1 MNSMCEGTT
10 VAVALTGR
18 VPCKVIGLVK
28 KGDRILASEE
38 PGVARVPTD
47 YEMRDVKDWYRI
59 VGRALEDK
67 TTEGIGLVE
76 VVVGA
81 K

>member
-1 MNSMCEGTT
+1 M
-10 VAVALTGR
+10 
-18 VPCKVIGLVK
+18 GLVK
-28 KGDRILASEE
+28 KGDRILASDE
-38 PGVARVPTD
+38 PGVGRAPD
-47 YEMRDVKDWYRI
+47 ELSDVKDWYRI

-67 TTEGIGLVE
+67 TTKGIGLIE

>member
-1 MNSMCEGTT
+1 
-10 VAVALTGR
+10 
-18 VPCKVIGLVK
+18 
-28 KGDRILASEE
+28 
-38 PGVARVPTD
+38 
-47 YEMRDVKDWYRI
+47 MRDVKDWYRI